1 MNTKLVLAIVGIV
14 IVAGGAYFLFVQQA
28 QAPQMVQT
36 YDWEF
41 KDLGEDSTGM
51 PTTEVTLT
59 SNGTIYRLGTYSG
72 SCSVIEGSSWSLQ
85 EGEKSGVIC
94 WWAGGGYELGVF
106 EENGTL
112 VVKKGQL
119 DEGNAETP
127 GFRGNFQTLV
137 EL

>member
-1 MNTKLVLAIVGIV
+1 MNTKLVLAIVGII

-28 QAPQMVQT
+28 QAPQMAQT

-72 SCSVIEGSSWSLQ
+72 SCAVIEGSSWSLQ
-85 EGEKSGVIC
+85 TGEKSGVIC
-94 WWAGGGYELGVF
+94 WWAGGGEELGVF
-106 EENGTL
+106 EENGAL